1 MNGIHDLGG
10 RDGIGAI
17 NPTES
22 EPVWKAEWEKHAHTF
37 FPLAFRAGFF
47 GVDSFRYGMEQM
59 DPVEY
64 LTSPYYEHWVHSVTH
79 HGVRKGVLDPEEIEK
94 RTQYYLEH
102 PDAPLP
108 EDKDPDGELVAFI
121 EAVIPAGAPAGRD
134 TGKTPRFSVG
144 DRVTVV
150 SDAPRGHTRKAN
162 YIRGKTGVIELAH
175 GEMIY
180 PDTAGNDLGEAP
192 EHVYTVR
199 FSNEELWGAEAAEPN
214 GSVTFDVWEPYI
226 VPAST

>member
-1 MNGIHDLGG
+1 VNGIHDLGG

-47 GVDSFRYGMEQM
+47 GVDQFRFGMEQM

-64 LTSPYYEHWVHSVTH
+64 LTSPYYEHWLHSVEH
-79 HGVRKGVLDPEEIEK
+79 HGVRQGKLDPADIEE
-94 RTQYYLEH
+94 RYRYYLEN

-108 EDKDPDGELVAFI
+108 EGKDPDGELVAFI

-134 TGKTPRFSVG
+134 TGKVPKFSVG

-150 SDAPRGHTRKAN
+150 SDAPRGHTRKAG

-199 FSNEELWGAEAAEPN
+199 FTNEELWGAEDAEPN

-226 VPAST
+226 VPAKD

>member
-64 LTSPYYEHWVHSVTH
+64 LSSPYYEHWLHSVTH
-79 HGVRKGVLDPEEIEK
+79 HGVRKGVLDPAEVER
-94 RTQYYLEH
+94 RTQYFLEN

-108 EDKDPDGELVAFI
+108 EDKDPDGELIAFI
-121 EAVIPAGAPAGRD
+121 DAAIPAGVPAGRD
-134 TGKTPRFSVG
+134 TGKVAKFAVG

-150 SDAPRGHTRKAN
+150 ADAPHGHTRKAG
-162 YIRGKTGVIELAH
+162 YVRGKTGVIELAH
-175 GEMIY
+175 GEMIF
-180 PDTAGNDLGEAP
+180 PDSAGNDLGEAP

-199 FSNEELWGAEAAEPN
+199 FTNEELWGAESAEPN

-226 VPAST
+226 VPASE